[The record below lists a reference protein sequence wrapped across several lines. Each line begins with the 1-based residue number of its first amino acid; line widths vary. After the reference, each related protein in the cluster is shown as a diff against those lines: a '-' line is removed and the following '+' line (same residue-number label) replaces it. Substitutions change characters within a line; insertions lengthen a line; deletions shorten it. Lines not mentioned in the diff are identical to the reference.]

1 MKTEKYED
9 RDAWLDARRGRIT
22 GTRAGGLLSK
32 RNGAPLK
39 GYWELVAERIALPP
53 DGENAMDRG
62 NRIEDDAVARF
73 VEETK
78 KKVNNDHVIWCRDE
92 DRNIAISPDGVIGKT
107 EAVEVKCLN
116 SAAHIEAYV
125 TKAIPSDYWPQ
136 VVQYFVVNDSLKKL
150 YFIFYDPRI
159 PGKAEFFFIEV
170 TRDEVADDVGEYLAV
185 QRKVLQQVSQIEKD
199 LTF

>member
-1 MKTEKYED
+1 MRVETYET
-9 RDAWLDARRGRIT
+9 REEWLEARRGRIT
-22 GTRAGGLLSK
+22 GTRAGSLLSK

-39 GYWELVAERIALPP
+39 GYWELVAERIALPA
-53 DGENAMDRG
+53 DGENPMDRG
-62 NRIEDDAVARF
+62 NRIEDDAVVRF

-92 DRNIAISPDGVIGKT
+92 DRSIAISPDGVIGKT

-125 TKAIPSDYWPQ
+125 TKAIPSEYWSQ

-150 YFIFYDPRI
+150 YFVFYDPRM

-170 TRDEVADDVGEYLAV
+170 TRDEVADDVGEYLLT
-185 QRKVLQQVSQIEKD
+185 QRKVLEQVAEIEKQ